1 MRIISS
7 LKNLL
12 RDIGRWRTLTANT
25 HSFVRIISDL
35 LATKF
40 GFADNNVFHTIQL
53 RPNVSI
59 TYRRNKGD
67 LWSLREVFLDECY
80 RLPPEIQPQII
91 VDLGG
96 NIGLTSLW
104 MSAKFQSSRII
115 VVEPDPKNVELCHQN
130 LSQCRGIT
138 VVEAGAGS
146 KDGYAHFSPS
156 NLSNLG
162 AVDFAANGTTRII
175 SMNSLFKETT
185 VPTPVDLLKVDIE
198 GGEADLFSGD
208 LSWMIHVRAV
218 VAEFHPSVCDIQAV
232 IDTIKAQGFKHSPP
246 HSLFEG
252 SMDTFTRI

>member
-12 RDIGRWRTLTANT
+12 RDIGRWRTLTANS
-25 HSFVRIISDL
+25 HSFVRITLDL

-40 GFADNNVFHTIQL
+40 GFTDNNVFHTIQL
-53 RPNVSI
+53 CPDVSI

-80 RLPPEIQPQII
+80 RLPPEIQPQTI

-104 MSAKFQSSRII
+104 MSAKFQSARIV
-115 VVEPDPKNVELCHQN
+115 VVEPDPKNVKLCHQN

-138 VVEAGAGS
+138 VVEAGVGS
-146 KDGYAHFSPS
+146 KDGFAHFSSS

-162 AVDFAANGTTRII
+162 AVDFTANGTTRII
-175 SMNSLFKETT
+175 SMASLFKETT
-185 VPTPVDLLKVDIE
+185 MPTPVDLLKVDIE

-208 LSWMIHVRAV
+208 LSWMTHIRAV
-218 VAEFHPSVCDIQAV
+218 VAEFHPSVCDTQAV
-232 IDTIKAQGFKHSPP
+232 INAIKAQGFKHSPP